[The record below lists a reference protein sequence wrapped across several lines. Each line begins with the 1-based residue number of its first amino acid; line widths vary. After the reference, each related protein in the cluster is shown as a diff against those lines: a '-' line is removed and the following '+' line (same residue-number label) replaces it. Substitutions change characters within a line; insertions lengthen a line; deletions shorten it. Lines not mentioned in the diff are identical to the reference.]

1 MTITTR
7 HLYAVLALC
16 AALLA
21 MTYDPR
27 EQADGTVKSTMEK
40 AK

>member
-7 HLYAVLALC
+7 HIYAVLALC

-21 MTYDPR
+21 MTYDPM
-27 EQADGTVKSTMEK
+27 ECADGTVREQCK
-40 AK
+40 